1 MITFTKLG
9 AFGRLGNQLFQLAS
23 TIGIALSNQTDYLF
37 PPWESSRYYQSPI
50 PQTELDE
57 LLKLD
62 LKLYNAEEHFH
73 YQPVTLDQQYDWD
86 IIGYL
91 QTEKYFQH
99 CADTIRNH
107 LRLKDE
113 FSIHLRSKYAEHL
126 QSESCSIHVR
136 RGDYVGSPDYH
147 PVLPMH
153 YYDAAMAHFPAD
165 TTFLIFSDD
174 IEWCKQSFNG
184 QSFVFIEESDPVLA
198 MHLIS
203 LTRHNIIANS
213 SFSWWGAW
221 LNEHPG
227 KQVIAPSVWF
237 GERYAHLDTSDLIPE
252 GWIKI

>member
-9 AFGRLGNQLFQLAS
+9 AYGRLGNQLFQIAG
-23 TIGIALSNQTDYLF
+23 TIGIALRNQTDYLF
-37 PPWESSRYYQSPI
+37 PQWESSHYYQTPI
-50 PQTELDE
+50 PQVDIDE

-73 YQPVTLDQQYDWD
+73 YQPVTLDQQSDWD
-86 IIGYL
+86 IGGYL

-99 CADTIRNH
+99 CAGIIRNH

-113 FSIHLRSKYAEHL
+113 LNDSLRSKYAELL
-126 QSESCSIHVR
+126 QSECCSIHVR

-153 YYDAAMAHFPAD
+153 YYDAAMAHFPAG
-165 TTFLIFSDD
+165 TIFPIFSDD
-174 IEWCKQSFNG
+174 IEWCRQSFQG
-184 QSFVFIEESDPVLA
+184 HRFVFIEESDPVLS

-203 LTRHNIIANS
+203 LARHHIIANS

-221 LNEHPG
+221 LNEHPD
-227 KQVIAPSVWF
+227 KRVIAPSLWF
-237 GERYAHLDTSDLIPE
+237 GERYTHLDTSDLVPE